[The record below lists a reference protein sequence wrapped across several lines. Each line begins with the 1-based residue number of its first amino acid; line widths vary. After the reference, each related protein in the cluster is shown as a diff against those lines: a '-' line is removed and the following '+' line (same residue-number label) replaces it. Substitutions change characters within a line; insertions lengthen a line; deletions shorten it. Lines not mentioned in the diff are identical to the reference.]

1 MIIMKNRTS
10 DRNSTLSGSAAPSLS
25 REEARQVDDIAI
37 NQYRMP
43 SIVLM
48 ENAGFGAAR
57 IIKEQAPSGK
67 ITILCGSG
75 NNAGDGYV
83 IARHLQNYDMNAE
96 VVSLVSEARL
106 SGDSKTNFLIAKA
119 AGIPIFFPECANSL
133 SDRLSSSSVIIDA
146 LLGTGATGSPRG
158 LFADA
163 IVMANHLAAYRFAID
178 LPSGLDCDSGIASEP
193 TFSAHH
199 TITFVAE
206 KIGFKKNNA
215 NKYVGVTSIVD
226 IGVPRKLLDNLLLS
240 RDCRGQS

>member
-1 MIIMKNRTS
+1 M
-10 DRNSTLSGSAAPSLS
+10 NSAMMNAAAPIIGGMIWPL
-25 REEARQVDDIAI
+25 VDAATSIA
-37 NQYRMP
+37 P
-43 SIVLM
+43 
-48 ENAGFGAAR
+48 
-57 IIKEQAPSGK
+57 
-67 ITILCGSG
+67 
-75 NNAGDGYV
+75 D
-83 IARHLQNYDMNAE
+83 
-96 VVSLVSEARL
+96 LV
-106 SGDSKTNFLIAKA
+106 
-119 AGIPIFFPECANSL
+119 AGIPIFFPECPNSL
-133 SDRLSSSSVIIDA
+133 SDRLSSSSVIVDA